1 MDLFN
6 LKKQKKY
13 KSSNYFKHL
22 KIEEN
27 NKVKNNNLENNYDKA
42 INHYTK
48 SINNNKENITYL
60 IKRAVCYLAKGY
72 YLLALKDALKT
83 IEIDNTYNKGYYIA
97 SLCYLEMYDIK
108 RAEKYSQNKNKRLKA
123 LIDKNKND
131 IIIKSKKFKYTIRQ
145 FKFKWKCLN

>member
-1 MDLFN
+1 MELLS
-6 LKKQKKY
+6 LKEKSKKKY

-72 YLLALKDALKT
+72 YLLALKDALKA
-83 IEIDNTYNKGYYIA
+83 IKIDNKFSKGYYIA
-97 SLCYLEMYDIK
+97 SLCYLEMYDIEN
-108 RAEKYSQNKNKRLKA
+108 AEKFSH
-123 LIDKNKND
+123 NKND
-131 IIIKSKKFKYTIRQ
+131 VNKQCFGEFNSLYINSPIF
-145 FKFKWKCLN
+145 FP

>member
-1 MDLFN
+1 MELLS
-6 LKKQKKY
+6 LKEKSKKKY

-108 RAEKYSQNKNKRLKA
+108 IK
-123 LIDKNKND
+123 
-131 IIIKSKKFKYTIRQ
+131 KSKKK
-145 FKFKWKCLN
+145 KVKAK